1 MSNIIFEDLNK
12 NKDRYPN
19 GRRYTDEMIDY
30 CFLIK
35 NGPNPCVKTLK
46 NRREEDI
53 DKLKNEIVNDGE
65 MNEVIKMRL
74 DGCNQN
80 GEKIKA
86 VLSIDAIEI
95 ALFKKVTELIKNL
108 FLLFLIPVNIPEKP
122 FPVKVIIH
130 ENGKVG
136 KNMLDIIN
144 EKIAQTFF
152 ENPLIDLQYKAVDG
166 DSGYNSEFK
175 YFVENGMNGLS
186 EFVDQLK
193 ADMLQKK
200 RWLILT
206 DMVHFL
212 KNRRPQLIISSLEI
226 NEMQVFVECLENVL
240 FQSAAILDT
249 SSLSKLQDT
258 FPNEIFNFQVFLG
271 VLECGNYDLAFYL
284 FPITCWN
291 ETANNNLIGKNT
303 RLFLMECALYG
314 FSKFYEIQLS
324 TGEKMEIM
332 PQIAIK
338 RAFSTI
344 ALIWKEFKD
353 SKGIFKFAEFG
364 TMLQEHYHG
373 LLRGMARGVDTL
385 DNTINCIVKSNI
397 VMDIQSRNGMNFR
410 KKTRYS
416 VGGIHFDPEKHT
428 LDIPFEYEPKIII
441 EKLFQLSSYGE
452 DHDDADIF
460 VIQLK
465 SFLDIISK
473 GSLRIRC
480 TNKHFH
486 YGRRIVSREITN
498 YKESQSSAEINEEDD
513 VNEEDD
519 DDLHYRYEINQ
530 IEKLLNEEEEE
541 LNENDN

>member
-1 MSNIIFEDLNK
+1 MRINEINKKINNETFSEDSIKNHSNLKSIENPKISVQTHQQYMSNIIFKDLDK
-12 NKDRYPN
+12 NKDRHPN
-19 GRRYTDEMIDY
+19 GRYTDEMIDY

-35 NGPNPCVKTLK
+35 NGPNPYEDFRYFLPAPCVKTLK

-65 MNEVIKMRL
+65 MNNVIKMRL

-80 GEKIKA
+80 GDKIKA
-86 VLSIDAIEI
+86 VLSIDANEI
-95 ALFKKVTELIKNL
+95 ALFRKVDKLIKNL
-108 FLLFLIPVNIPEKP
+108 FLLFFIHTNIPEKP
-122 FPVKVIIH
+122 FPVKAITH

-144 EKIAQTFF
+144 EKIAQTFY

-166 DSGYNSEFK
+166 DSGYNAEFEEEFEILFN
-175 YFVENGMNGLS
+175 YFVENDMNGLS

-193 ADMLQKK
+193 SDMLQKK
-200 RWLILT
+200 KWLILT

-212 KNRRPQLIISSLEI
+212 KNRRTQLIISSLEL

-240 FQSAAILDT
+240 SQSAAILDT

-258 FPNEIFNFQVFLG
+258 FPIEIFNFQVFLG
-271 VLECGNYDLAFYL
+271 VLECGNYDLAYYL
-284 FPITCWN
+284 FPIICWN
-291 ETANNNLIGKNT
+291 ETANNNLVGKNT

-324 TGEKMEIM
+324 TGKKMEIM

-353 SKGIFKFAEFG
+353 SKGIFKFADFG

-373 LLRGMARGVDTL
+373 LLRGMAKGVDTL

-397 VMDIQSRNGMNFR
+397 VMDIQSRNGLNFR
-410 KKTRYS
+410 KKTRFS

-441 EKLFQLSSYGE
+441 EKLFQLSSYCE
-452 DHDDADIF
+452 DNGD
-460 VIQLK
+460 
-465 SFLDIISK
+465 
-473 GSLRIRC
+473 
-480 TNKHFH
+480 
-486 YGRRIVSREITN
+486 VSSIC
-498 YKESQSSAEINEEDD
+498 QA
-513 VNEEDD
+513 V
-519 DDLHYRYEINQ
+519 
-530 IEKLLNEEEEE
+530 EKNSPA
-541 LNENDN
+541 